1 MSEIVIKMP
10 PLGESVTEATIAS
23 WMVEPGTNVK
33 KYDPLLEAMSDKVTT
48 EIPAVDDGVVS
59 RLLVEEG
66 EVVDI
71 GTDIMILDTIS
82 DQTDGI
88 LLSETKIEKVVP
100 HNNNSLRYSPAVMRI
115 AGEKGI
121 DLNSV
126 AGTGKGGR
134 ITRKDLLNYQPDMAA
149 PVKETVVTETVS
161 KPAPVAPTASTTKS
175 APVQKGEG
183 TPVSSLRKVI
193 AKNMLKSVTE
203 IPQAWTM
210 IEVDVTNLVNAR
222 NKVKDDF
229 KKQNG
234 YSLSY
239 FPYFVKAVSQ
249 ALINHPKMNSSWQN
263 DTVITNK
270 EINTSIAVATEDA
283 LFVPVIKNTN
293 NLSVSGIASEIN
305 RLATDVRDKKLKN
318 EDMIGGTFT
327 VNNTGSFGSIESKG
341 IINAPQAAILQVES
355 IRKEV
360 KVMPD
365 NSIAIR
371 NMVNLCLTIDHR
383 LLDGLVAGRFLNEVK
398 ANLENIDETTN
409 IY

>member
-23 WMVEPGTNVK
+23 WMVEPGTKVK

-48 EIPAVDDGVVS
+48 EIPASDDGVVKE
-59 RLLVEEG
+59 LLVAEG
-66 EVVDI
+66 EVVEI
-71 GTDIMILDTIS
+71 GTDIMTLDTINELVQEEVNVINEIVENNES
-82 DQTDGI
+82 T
-88 LLSETKIEKVVP
+88 TATVP
-100 HNNNSLRYSPAVMRI
+100 RYSPAVLKI

-121 DLNSV
+121 DLKLVN
-126 AGTGKGGR
+126 GTGTGGR
-134 ITRKDLLNYQPDMAA
+134 ITRKDVLNYQPNENPTINDQVSTTTQTTAA
-149 PVKETVVTETVS
+149 PAKDVTVWESELNKNSGV
-161 KPAPVAPTASTTKS
+161 
-175 APVQKGEG
+175 
-183 TPVSSLRKVI
+183 PVSGLRKVI

-210 IEVDVTNLVNAR
+210 IEVDVTNLVKAR
-222 NKVKDDF
+222 HNVKDDF
-229 KKQNG
+229 KNKNG

-239 FPYFVKAVSQ
+239 FPFFVKAVSQ
-249 ALINHPKMNSSWQN
+249 ALMNHPKLNSSWQN
-263 DTVITNK
+263 NTIVTNN

-283 LFVPVIKNTN
+283 LFVPVIKRTN
-293 NLSVSGIASEIN
+293 NLSISGIASEIN
-305 RLATDVRDKKLKN
+305 RLVVDVRNNTLKN

-327 VNNTGSFGSIESKG
+327 VNNTGSFGSVESMG

-371 NMVNLCLTIDHR
+371 DMVNLCLTIDHR

-409 IY
+409 VY

>member
-23 WMVEPGTNVK
+23 WMVEPGTKVK

-48 EIPAVDDGVVS
+48 EIPASDDGVVKE
-59 RLLVEEG
+59 LLVAEG
-66 EVVDI
+66 EVVEI
-71 GTDIMILDTIS
+71 GTDIMTLDTINELVQEEVNVINEIVENNES
-82 DQTDGI
+82 TT
-88 LLSETKIEKVVP
+88 ETVP
-100 HNNNSLRYSPAVMRI
+100 RYSPAVLKI

-121 DLNSV
+121 DLKLVN
-126 AGTGKGGR
+126 GTGTGGR
-134 ITRKDLLNYQPDMAA
+134 ITRKDVLNYQPNENPTINDQVSTTTQTTAA
-149 PVKETVVTETVS
+149 PAKDVTVWESELNKNSGV
-161 KPAPVAPTASTTKS
+161 
-175 APVQKGEG
+175 
-183 TPVSSLRKVI
+183 PVSGLRKVI

-210 IEVDVTNLVNAR
+210 IEVDVTNLVKAR
-222 NKVKDDF
+222 HNVKDDF
-229 KKQNG
+229 KNKNG

-239 FPYFVKAVSQ
+239 FPFFVKAVSQ
-249 ALINHPKMNSSWQN
+249 ALMNHPKLNSSWQN
-263 DTVITNK
+263 NTIVTNN

-283 LFVPVIKNTN
+283 LFVPVIKRTN
-293 NLSVSGIASEIN
+293 NLSISGIASEIN
-305 RLATDVRDKKLKN
+305 RLVVDVRNNTLKN

-327 VNNTGSFGSIESKG
+327 VNNTGSFGSVESMG

-371 NMVNLCLTIDHR
+371 DMVNLCLTIDHR

>member
-23 WMVEPGTNVK
+23 WMVEPGTKVK

-48 EIPAVDDGVVS
+48 EIPASDDGVVKE
-59 RLLVEEG
+59 LLVAEG
-66 EVVDI
+66 EVVEI
-71 GTDIMILDTIS
+71 GTDIMTLDTIS
-82 DQTDGI
+82 ELVQEEVNVINEIVENNEST
-88 LLSETKIEKVVP
+88 TATVP
-100 HNNNSLRYSPAVMRI
+100 RYSPAVLKI

-121 DLNSV
+121 DLKLVN
-126 AGTGKGGR
+126 GTGTGGR
-134 ITRKDLLNYQPDMAA
+134 ITRKDVLNYQPNENPTINDQVSTTTQTTAA
-149 PVKETVVTETVS
+149 PAKDVTVWESELNKNSGV
-161 KPAPVAPTASTTKS
+161 
-175 APVQKGEG
+175 
-183 TPVSSLRKVI
+183 PVSGLRKVI

-210 IEVDVTNLVNAR
+210 IEVDVTNLVKAR
-222 NKVKDDF
+222 HNVKDDF
-229 KKQNG
+229 KNKNG

-239 FPYFVKAVSQ
+239 FPFFVKAVSQ
-249 ALINHPKMNSSWQN
+249 ALMNHPKLNSSWQN
-263 DTVITNK
+263 NTIVTNN

-283 LFVPVIKNTN
+283 LFVPVIKRTN
-293 NLSVSGIASEIN
+293 NLSISGIASEIN
-305 RLATDVRDKKLKN
+305 RLVVDVRNNTLKN

-327 VNNTGSFGSIESKG
+327 VNNTGSFGSVESMG

-371 NMVNLCLTIDHR
+371 DMVNLCLTIDHR

-409 IY
+409 VY